1 MSESS
6 VGPGGYG
13 DKATAPGWGR
23 IMAAVVVVLAVLV
36 AAYLVFAVAQTG
48 TEGGVLTRFFPSG
61 IDRERTIPVD
71 QAPVQ
76 PGQQLPSGGA
86 RGSVGPAGG
95 TGGTVGRT
103 GDFTGG
109 PTGPST
115 SNPSSPGFGGGTA
128 PIGGR

>member
-23 IMAAVVVVLAVLV
+23 IMAATVIVLALLV
-36 AAYLVFAVAQTG
+36 AAYMVYAVTLSGTG
-48 TEGGVLTRFFPSG
+48 GSVLTRFFPSG
-61 IDRERTIPVD
+61 IDRERTVPVD

-86 RGSVGPAGG
+86 RGNVGPSGG

-103 GDFTGG
+103 GDMSGG
-109 PTGPST
+109 PTGPTT
-115 SNPSSPGFGGGTA
+115 SQPG
-128 PIGGR
+128 IGGR